1 MKNLYRIKQRCSI
14 NFCEYNEND
23 LVMLDEKYQSK
34 ALTELV
40 SIPETPVT
48 KEPPQEPSSLIV
60 SSSITDYKDK
70 MIKPGNKKIR
80 TKKQKKHK

>member
-1 MKNLYRIKQRCSI
+1 MAKNLYRIKQRCSI

-40 SIPETPVT
+40 HKTEITQPETDT
-48 KEPPQEPSSLIV
+48 K
-60 SSSITDYKDK
+60 SITDYKDK

-80 TKKQKKHK
+80 TKKQKKPK